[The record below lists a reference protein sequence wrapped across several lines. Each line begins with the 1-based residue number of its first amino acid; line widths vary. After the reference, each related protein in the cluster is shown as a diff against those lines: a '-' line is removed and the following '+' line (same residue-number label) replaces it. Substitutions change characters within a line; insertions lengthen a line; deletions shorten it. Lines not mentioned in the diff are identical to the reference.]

1 MYLFLHSISI
11 YVPEYWQIMS
21 TWKPPKLT
29 MFQTILTKEMI
40 GLKTMSVDTVLSWLI
55 HNSYQI
61 WEIPHTSKLRFIFK
75 KICKLL
81 NLRLTRSQKQVI
93 YLKILKMISL
103 TNTMQKHQ
111 MKLWCW
117 EYFLFQMFKSLAF
130 TTQLW

>member
-1 MYLFLHSISI
+1 MYLFKHSIWI

-21 TWKPPKLT
+21 TWKHPKLT

-40 GLKTMSVDTVLSWLI
+40 GSKTMSVDTVLSII
-55 HNSYQI
+55 HTKY
-61 WEIPHTSKLRFIFK
+61 EKFHTHQKIYLPKISKS
-75 KICKLL
+75 L
-81 NLRLTRSQKQVI
+81 NLRLTRSKKQVI

-117 EYFLFQMFKSLAF
+117 EYFLFQMFKSLAV

>member
-1 MYLFLHSISI
+1 
-11 YVPEYWQIMS
+11 
-21 TWKPPKLT
+21 

-40 GLKTMSVDTVLSWLI
+40 GLKTMSVDTVLSII
-55 HNSYQI
+55 HTKY
-61 WEIPHTSKLRFIFK
+61 EKFHTHQKIYLQK

-111 MKLWCW
+111 MKL
-117 EYFLFQMFKSLAF
+117 
-130 TTQLW
+130 